1 MERNVGGLD
10 RIVRVGL
17 GAILAVV
24 GFALVVAGGTQLY
37 VGAVVLLVAV
47 VLLATA
53 ATQQCLVN
61 QLLGRNTLEEAEPTE
76 Q

>member
-10 RIVRVGL
+10 RIARVGL

-24 GFALVVAGGTQLY
+24 GFALVAAGSTRLY
-37 VGAVVLLVAV
+37 AGVVVLLVAV

-61 QLLGRNTLEEAEPTE
+61 QLLGRNTIEEADPTE
-76 Q
+76 

>member
-10 RIVRVGL
+10 RIARVGL

-24 GFALVVAGGTQLY
+24 GFALVAAGGTQLY
-37 VGAVVLLVAV
+37 AGVVVLLVAV

-61 QLLGRNTLEEAEPTE
+61 QLLGRNTLEEPEPTE
-76 Q
+76 

>member
-10 RIVRVGL
+10 RIARVGL
-17 GAILAVV
+17 GAIFAVV
-24 GFALVVAGGTQLY
+24 GFALVVAGGTRLY
-37 VGAVVLLVAV
+37 VGAVALLVAV

-61 QLLGRNTLEEAEPTE
+61 ELLGRNTLESAEASE